1 MQDTRTIQLV
11 NGRGV
16 ALVSAA
22 DYERVSN
29 HSWQFHKGYAV
40 ARIDGKLVYLHRLI
54 MDAPAGVMVDHINR
68 DRLDN
73 RRTNLRMATNAQNQA
88 NVTKRQGM
96 TSRYKGVSRH
106 TATGGWQARISVEGK
121 QMHLGY
127 FADEAEA
134 ARAYDARARE
144 VFGVFA
150 QMNFPELPDA

>member
-1 MQDTRTIQLV
+1 
-11 NGRGV
+11 
-16 ALVSAA
+16 
-22 DYERVSN
+22 
-29 HSWQFHKGYAV
+29 
-40 ARIDGKLVYLHRLI
+40 

-73 RRTNLRMATNAQNQA
+73 RRANLRMATNAQNQA

-106 TATGGWQARISVEGK
+106 TATGRWQARISVEGK

-127 FADEAEA
+127 FAHEADA

-150 QMNFPELPDA
+150 QANFPELLDEQERFPT